1 MRLFKRGIIWWVTYG
16 SSPPEKGVDGAD
28 EQAESAV

>member
-1 MRLFKRGIIWWVTYG
+1 MRLFKRGKIWWVTVWQRL
-16 SSPPEKGVDGAD
+16 PEKGVDGAD